1 MSFLLEISLRLIKR
15 IIFVCMLGQISVKS
29 EKKEMQEMFTF
40 TVLPL

>member
-15 IIFVCMLGQISVKS
+15 IIFVCMFGQISVKS